1 MSEGTSVPIA
11 KAKGRPMLQWVGKRP
26 LREVR
31 SFPAQLVER
40 FASTAPAG
48 AVSADVDWAGWPER
62 FDRGGLLF
70 HGDNKEVLAHL
81 LANGFRGKVDL
92 VYIDPPFD
100 SGADYVRKVQL
111 RGASGSVRLDGE
123 SHTLGEQI
131 QYTDIWANDTYLQF
145 MYERLLLIR
154 ELASAKSTI
163 YLHCDVNRSYFLR
176 QLLDE
181 VFGPDSFVNE
191 IVWQRISAHSDAHE
205 FGHVHD
211 TVFVYARDPA
221 NLTFNRQFTPY
232 SAEYIKTYF
241 NRDDGDGRG
250 PYWTGDLT
258 APGPRPG
265 LDYDLRGVRPP
276 PGRVWF
282 TLPEKMAA
290 LDADG
295 RIFWPSSGGVPKL
308 KRYLL
313 EYPGIPLQSVWTDV
327 ASLAGLSASSGE
339 RLGFPTQ
346 KPEALLERII
356 RASSNPGDVVLDCFI
371 GSGTT
376 AAVAQ
381 KLGRRWIGADIN
393 KGAIQTT
400 EKRLAAI
407 IEEQVL
413 ASSSEQLAMESS
425 EAPRPAQLG
434 FSVLRVNDYDL
445 QIQHNEAVNLAVEHL
460 GADRTKTD
468 SFFQGTLGRELLY
481 IVGFNHPCSPLDLQA
496 VAHELVQ
503 RPDEQRDVVVVA
515 LGRELACEPWLAD
528 YNRVRPINRIRLI
541 ELRTDPKYGKF
552 FEHRP
557 ASARVRFEADGD
569 AVRVTIDDFVSP
581 SIVERLS
588 AQEGVLTPQITDWRA
603 MVDSVFIDAAYD
615 GEVFNVAQADIPE
628 RRQDLVSGSYAVTRP
643 AGSERPVAVRI
654 TDMLGEDVLVIEPR

>member
-1 MSEGTSVPIA
+1 VTDGTRVPIA

-40 FASTAPAG
+40 FTPDAPAG
-48 AVSADVDWAGWPER
+48 AASADVDWSGWPER

-145 MYERLLLIR
+145 MYERLLLIK
-154 ELASAKSTI
+154 ELMSSTGSF
-163 YLHCDVNRSYFLR
+163 YVHMDSTRGHQLKV
-176 QLLDE
+176 LLDE
-181 VFGPDSFVNE
+181 VFGADCFQRE
-191 IVWQRISAHSDAHE
+191 IVWRIGWISGYKSAARNWIRN
-205 FGHVHD
+205 HD
-211 TVFVYARDPA
+211 TIFFYTKSADF
-221 NLTFNRQFTPY
+221 TFNK
-232 SAEYIKTYF
+232 EYIPYPVGYTR
-241 NRDDGDGRG
+241 RDGAAPEG
-250 PYWTGDLT
+250 PGYPIEDTWNSQDLD
-258 APGPRPG
+258 RM
-265 LDYDLRGVRPP
+265 DSIQIMS
-276 PGRVWF
+276 F
-282 TLPEKMAA
+282 
-290 LDADG
+290 
-295 RIFWPSSGGVPKL
+295 
-308 KRYLL
+308 
-313 EYPGIPLQSVWTDV
+313 
-327 ASLAGLSASSGE
+327 SGE
-339 RLGFPTQ
+339 KVDFPTQ
-346 KPEALLERII
+346 KNENILARII
-356 RASSNPGDVVLDCFI
+356 RASSNPGDIVLDCFI

-400 EKRLAAI
+400 ETRLAAI
-407 IEEQVL
+407 IEDQ
-413 ASSSEQLAMESS
+413 ARAASSEQLAMESS
-425 EAPRPAQLG
+425 ETARPAQLG
-434 FSVLRVNDYDL
+434 FTVSRVNDYDL

-496 VAHELVQ
+496 VAHELEQ

-515 LGRELACEPWLAD
+515 LGRELACEPWLGD
-528 YNRVRPINRIRLI
+528 YNRVRPINKIRLI

-557 ASARVRFEADGD
+557 ASARVRFEAEGD
-569 AVRVTIDDFVSP
+569 EVRVTIDDFVSP

-603 MVDSVFIDAAYD
+603 MVDSIFIDTAYD
-615 GEVFNVAQADIPE
+615 GEVFTVALADIPE
-628 RRQDLVSGSYAVTRP
+628 RRQDLVSGSYVVARP
-643 AGSERPVAVRI
+643 ADSERPVAVRL
-654 TDMLGEDVLVIEPR
+654 TDMLGEEVLVVEPI